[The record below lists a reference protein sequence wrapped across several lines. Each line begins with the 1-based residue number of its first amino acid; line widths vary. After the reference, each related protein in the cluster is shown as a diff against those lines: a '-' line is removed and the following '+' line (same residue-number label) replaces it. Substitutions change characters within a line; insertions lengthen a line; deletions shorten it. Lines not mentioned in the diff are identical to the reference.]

1 MVGAYLPRS
10 NYEDGFFDF
19 VAEAK
24 RTPALRAGALE
35 QYGVSLPPDWKEV
48 PVSNAKSGNYCQ
60 PRCDEATTEVAFGN
74 PEQGTFQIIIIPTTK
89 LLIAKK
95 NPTLSDVGNS
105 RSILDAISP
114 AITGSV
120 AIEDEDIVRIEDSA
134 RDDRLFYE
142 YELVTP
148 YAQTGAHNLAAVCT
162 SMNYLV
168 IATIA
173 ANDKQW
179 SKSEMV
185 CCATNNQARN

>member
-1 MVGAYLPRS
+1 
-10 NYEDGFFDF
+10 
-19 VAEAK
+19 
-24 RTPALRAGALE
+24 
-35 QYGVSLPPDWKEV
+35 
-48 PVSNAKSGNYCQ
+48 VSNAKSGNYCQ

-114 AITGSV
+114 AITGSSV

-162 SMNYLV
+162 SMVSNLL
-168 IATIA
+168 
-173 ANDKQW
+173 D
-179 SKSEMV
+179 
-185 CCATNNQARN
+185 

>member
-1 MVGAYLPRS
+1 LHGETLACSGMKVL
-10 NYEDGFFDF
+10 N
-19 VAEAK
+19 
-24 RTPALRAGALE
+24 RAGALE

-114 AITGSV
+114 AITGSSV

-142 YELVTP
+142 VSKRILFSEDIDLILT
-148 YAQTGAHNLAAVCT
+148 HHST
-162 SMNYLV
+162 SL
-168 IATIA
+168 
-173 ANDKQW
+173 
-179 SKSEMV
+179 
-185 CCATNNQARN
+185 